1 MDDKVQPAVAE
12 KVQPVAFDAAHL
24 EAFRAKLPFEVVAT
38 KLPGA
43 FAGKALPAGFD
54 LNTATPA
61 ALRAHGIFWNRP
73 PPDADP
79 RLVAAWKEAADR
91 IRNVKEWLVPELEVQ
106 VGKRHVLGPV
116 TRQSDGTYTGKV
128 WSGGV
133 LPGKWT
139 GVIGQWNVP
148 TVSKPPEPAGAGG
161 IWTSSSWVGL
171 DGAYGSNDVLQ
182 AGVQQQVDAHGN
194 ASYVAWYEWFA
205 PQQPSSPG
213 YIWQTNITNFPVK
226 AGDMLFCSAQYVGTT
241 AGHLYFANLTTN
253 SPPLSITLA
262 PPPGATFSGNSA
274 EWIMECNDGGEPA
287 NSLPA
292 FTPVD
297 FSGGVACSATGP
309 SANPQTGDN
318 FIIQNGAS
326 KNLTQTT
333 LGNGTVV
340 IKFIG

>member
-1 MDDKVQPAVAE
+1 MDDKVQTAVGT
-12 KVQPVAFDAAHL
+12 KLRPVIFDPAHL
-24 EAFRAKLPFEVVAT
+24 ERFRAKLPFPTIAT

-43 FAGKALPAGFD
+43 FAGRPFPPEFD
-54 LNTATPA
+54 LNKATPA
-61 ALRAHGIFWNRP
+61 ALRAHGVFWRRP
-73 PPDADP
+73 APNADP

-91 IRNVKEWLVPELEVQ
+91 AKSVKEWLVPELEVQ

-116 TRQSDGTYTGKV
+116 TRQSDGVFTSSN

-182 AGVQQQVDAHGN
+182 AGVQQQVDAKGN

-205 PQQPSSPG
+205 PPQPNSPG
-213 YIWQTNITNFPVK
+213 YIWQTNINNFPVK
-226 AGDMLFCSAQYVGTT
+226 PGDTLFCSAQYVGTT

-274 EWIMECNDGGEPA
+274 EWIMECNDGGEPTQ
-287 NSLPA
+287 SLPA

-297 FSGGVACSATGP
+297 FSGGVACAASGP
-309 SANPQTGDN
+309 SANPQTADN
-318 FIIQNGAS
+318 FIMQRGS
-326 KNLTQTT
+326 QNLTQTT
-333 LGNGTVV
+333 LGDGTVV